1 MFSRSISKASF
12 TASKIVQNQAAQFR
26 LLNVSAVT
34 MKSENQTKPS
44 ENHEKTLT
52 EKAQEAFEKG
62 KEMIAKGTHA
72 TPAGKIVKEPREPQ
86 EQIDIMIKE
95 NKKQFTKVEK
105 RHESSGQSNAE
116 FNPTIV
122 KEFLH
127 LA

>member
-1 MFSRSISKASF
+1 
-12 TASKIVQNQAAQFR
+12 
-26 LLNVSAVT
+26 
-34 MKSENQTKPS
+34 MKSDQTKPS

-62 KEMIAKGTHA
+62 KEMIAKGTNA
-72 TPAGKIVKEPREPQ
+72 TPAGKIIKEPREPQ

-95 NKKQFTKVEK
+95 NKKQFSKVEK
-105 RHESSGQSNAE
+105 GHESSGQSNIE